1 MCQAVRPEA
10 HIEKFEENVDTRDI
24 IGIVEKL
31 AAETAAA
38 AAVQYQAPRNSLV
51 ASERGCSC
59 KID

>member
-38 AAVQYQAPRNSLV
+38 VQYQAPRNSLV